1 MLVARKWPTVRVV
14 RPPGRLVA
22 FEPRAVPLFGVV
34 LVAEDDGMTADERE
48 RISLVAIRARTAGI
62 AHPQCSKAVFEQLF
76 PITLDGHES
85 LSRSHHA
92 EASSPPG
99 HINLVEIKLTLQG
112 PAFNLVW
119 DDLQMLS
126 SDGRALE
133 RVQQG
138 HIARRKELP

>member
-1 MLVARKWPTVRVV
+1 
-14 RPPGRLVA
+14 
-22 FEPRAVPLFGVV
+22 
-34 LVAEDDGMTADERE
+34 
-48 RISLVAIRARTAGI
+48 
-62 AHPQCSKAVFEQLF
+62 PQCSKAVFEQLF

-138 HIARRKELP
+138 HIARRKELPDRVPMRANCRALGPVEDWEHLDALICEHQHVVRRVHCSKSGGRCVRHGEISRSDVN